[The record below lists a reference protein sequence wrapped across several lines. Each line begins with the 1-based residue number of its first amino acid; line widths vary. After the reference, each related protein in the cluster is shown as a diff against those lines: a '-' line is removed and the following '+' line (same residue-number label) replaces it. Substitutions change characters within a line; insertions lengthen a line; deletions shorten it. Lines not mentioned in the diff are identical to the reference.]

1 MRRKEQLS
9 KFLINLKLEQLEIRV
24 LRNFQDMVQH
34 RTMLKA
40 ADNSGAK
47 VLQVIH
53 IFGGS
58 KRKFG
63 YIGDVLNCVVKVAS
77 PTGQVKQGEI
87 VKVVLVR
94 SRKEIRRK
102 DASYIRFSDN
112 AGVVIDNP
120 KDKNPRGTRIF
131 GPIAREVRDSGFM
144 KIASMA
150 VEVL

>member
-1 MRRKEQLS
+1 M
-9 KFLINLKLEQLEIRV
+9 I
-24 LRNFQDMVQH
+24 QH

-40 ADNSGAK
+40 ADNSGAR

-53 IFGGS
+53 VFGGS

-63 YIGDVLNCVVKVAS
+63 YIGDVLNCVVKQAI
-77 PTGQVKQGEI
+77 PTGQVKESEI

-94 SRKEIRRK
+94 ARKEHKRK
-102 DASYIRFSDN
+102 DGSYIRFSDN
-112 AGVVIDNP
+112 AGVVIDNA

-131 GPIAREVRDSGFM
+131 GPIAREIRDKGFM

-150 VEVL
+150 VEVV

>member
-1 MRRKEQLS
+1 M
-9 KFLINLKLEQLEIRV
+9 I
-24 LRNFQDMVQH
+24 QH
-34 RTMLKA
+34 RTMLKS
-40 ADNSGAK
+40 ADNSGAR

-63 YIGDVLNCVVKVAS
+63 YIGDVLNCVVKQAI
-77 PTGQVKQGEI
+77 PTGQVKESEI

-94 SRKEIRRK
+94 ARKEHKRA
-102 DASYIRFSDN
+102 DGSYIRFSDN
-112 AGVVIDNP
+112 AGVVIDNA

-131 GPIAREVRDSGFM
+131 GPIAREIRDKGFA

-150 VEVL
+150 VEVV

>member
-1 MRRKEQLS
+1 M
-9 KFLINLKLEQLEIRV
+9 I
-24 LRNFQDMVQH
+24 QH
-34 RTMLKA
+34 RSMLTV

-63 YIGDVLNCVVKVAS
+63 FIGDVLNCVVKQAL
-77 PTGQVKQGEI
+77 PTGQVKDSEI

-94 SRKEIRRK
+94 SRKEHKRA
-102 DASYIRFSDN
+102 DGSYVRFSDN
-112 AGVVIDNP
+112 AGVLIDNA

-131 GPIAREVRDSGFM
+131 GPIAREVRERGYA

-150 VEVL
+150 VEVV

>member
-1 MRRKEQLS
+1 M
-9 KFLINLKLEQLEIRV
+9 I
-24 LRNFQDMVQH
+24 QH
-34 RTMLKA
+34 RSILKV

-47 VLQVIH
+47 SLMVIH

-63 YIGDVLNCVVKVAS
+63 YIGDILNCVVKEAL
-77 PTGQVKQGEI
+77 PEGEVKDSDI
-87 VKVVLVR
+87 VKAVLVR
-94 SRKEIRRK
+94 TRKECRRK
-102 DASYIRFSDN
+102 DGSCIRFSDN
-112 AGVVIDNP
+112 AAVLIDNP

-131 GPIAREVRDSGFM
+131 GPIPREIKDKGFT